1 MDHEDDIGRPRR
13 PGSSPATR
21 VALVLLGVA
30 GLLVALS
37 LATRFGAW
45 RVEVAWPGTSQ
56 VAAWKAIMRL
66 FDVNSEGNVPSWFS
80 SLLLAGGALAAGLV
94 AAMVR
99 RVGGRDA
106 GHWAGLAAVLLLLSL
121 DEVAALH
128 ERLRGP
134 AATVLG
140 DAARGPLRVAW
151 VVPGLLLVLVVGIV
165 FVGFVAR
172 LPADTG
178 RLVVAA
184 GAMYVGAAVG
194 VEAISGM
201 VLDAQGDRAL
211 YLLVTAAE
219 EGLEMSGSVLLL
231 YATMRVLHLRPEP
244 SGGYRLQL
252 ATGVPEERTGMG
264 PRTLGREPPAP
275 HGSFWRR
282 SPRPRTPMTRG
293 LQLGHERGAKVLGV
307 LAAAMLVAALVI
319 TGRAVSGM
327 ARLSSSP
334 VGRVDGAAPYWIGD
348 RVACPPDRPVLAT
361 SDGRSYPPGHPRTPP
376 PQVDPVACYQT
387 AGSAAAAGYAPAPA
401 AGRRVGTRRRVPGPH
416 LEPASP
422 PVPAG
427 RRPPRLRGALP
438 HAAAG
443 PLARCGAADP
453 M

>member
-13 PGSSPATR
+13 PGGSPAAR

-30 GLLVALS
+30 GLLVTLS

-45 RVEVAWPGTSQ
+45 RVEVARPGTTQ

-66 FDVNSEGNVPSWFS
+66 FDVNSEANVPSWFS

-106 GHWAGLAAVLLLLSL
+106 RHWAGLAALLLLLSL

-151 VVPGLLLVLVVGIV
+151 VVPGLLLVLVVGIA

-172 LPADTG
+172 LPAGT
-178 RLVVAA
+178 RRPVVAA
-184 GAMYVGAAVG
+184 GGLFLAGAVG

-201 VLDAQGDRAL
+201 VLEAQGDRAL

-231 YATMRVLHLRPEP
+231 YATLRVLHLRPEP
-244 SGGYRLQL
+244 GGGYRLHL
-252 ATGVPEERTGMG
+252 ATGVPG
-264 PRTLGREPPAP
+264 
-275 HGSFWRR
+275 
-282 SPRPRTPMTRG
+282 
-293 LQLGHERGAKVLGV
+293 GAD
-307 LAAAMLVAALVI
+307 
-319 TGRAVSGM
+319 R
-327 ARLSSSP
+327 
-334 VGRVDGAAPYWIGD
+334 DGAAH
-348 RVACPPDRPVLAT
+348 V
-361 SDGRSYPPGHPRTPP
+361 
-376 PQVDPVACYQT
+376 
-387 AGSAAAAGYAPAPA
+387 GS
-401 AGRRVGTRRRVPGPH
+401 
-416 LEPASP
+416 
-422 PVPAG
+422 
-427 RRPPRLRGALP
+427 
-438 HAAAG
+438 
-443 PLARCGAADP
+443 
-453 M
+453 